1 MTTEELLPRIR
12 SLRLPS
18 LTTIAIA
25 LNAAIVLPLASI
37 LNLWQD
43 EAYTLHTTGGSLSYA
58 FTEALGFEQNAP
70 LYFVLLNLWRH
81 IDGSLFFMRLFSAL
95 CITISLVLVPRI
107 VERYL
112 PRMNPGL
119 VTLTIALNPLTIWAA
134 LDVRV
139 YAMIILVSALLL
151 LSFHDAFF
159 NEERWPQWSSILAYA
174 SFAAIGLYT
183 QYYLGFLVAGQGVAL
198 ALYARSRLPRYLVA
212 SFLAILAF
220 LPIAIRLPG
229 QMQNYEGTFIA
240 PDSPFQAA
248 GTVVDILGHFVVPIH
263 TFGRGAL
270 ALVVMA
276 AALALLF
283 VTLRSYLSRNGEP
296 LLLVTTAFSSAL
308 LALGLYTEHIHV
320 LNRHLA
326 PLFLPIMLSMFAL
339 LTYIREPA
347 RARAVLAWTSFSIAI
362 SLIGLAFTY
371 YALAKPGD
379 WIRVTAYLRQH
390 ENPGEPIVVFEAE
403 NALPLGYYY
412 HGPNRVVP
420 IPGPI
425 SFSSYAVSNF
435 VIHDRAQMARVMP
448 PDARLWFIKAG
459 ECTSANID
467 FGCGV
472 VDSYLTKNYR
482 VLSTASFYG
491 ATVRLLAKREP
502 VHRYGFVSPGVRSV
516 IQQPVP

>member
-1 MTTEELLPRIR
+1 MSRPR

-18 LTTIAIA
+18 LTAIAIA
-25 LNAAIVLPLASI
+25 INAAIALPLAAI

-43 EAYTLHTTGGSLSYA
+43 EAYTLHTTSGSLSYA

-70 LYFVLLNLWRH
+70 LYFVLLDLWRRA
-81 IDGSLFFMRLFSAL
+81 DGSLFFARLFSLL
-95 CITISLVLVPRI
+95 CITITLVLVPRI

-112 PRMNPGL
+112 PRMSGGL

-139 YAMIILVSALLL
+139 YAMIILISALLL

-159 NEERWPQWSSILAYA
+159 IGDASPRWVPVLAYA
-174 SFAAIGLYT
+174 LFAAIGLYT

-198 ALYARSRLPRYLVA
+198 AFYARSQLPRYLVA

-229 QMQNYEGTFIA
+229 QMQNYEGAFVA
-240 PDSPFQAA
+240 PDSPVQAA
-248 GTVVDILGHFVVPIH
+248 GTVVDILGHYVVPIH

-276 AALALLF
+276 AALVVLF
-283 VTLRSYLSRNGEP
+283 IVLRSHLSRDGES
-296 LLLVTTAFSSAL
+296 LLLVITAFSSIL
-308 LALGLYTEHIHV
+308 LALGLYIEHIHV

-339 LTYIREPA
+339 FTYIREPA
-347 RARAVLAWTSFSIAI
+347 RARAVLAWASFSIAI
-362 SLIGLAFTY
+362 SLVGLAFTY

-379 WIRVTAYLRQH
+379 WIRVSAYLREYESSDQ
-390 ENPGEPIVVFEAE
+390 PIVVFEAE

-412 HGPNRVVP
+412 HGPNRIVP
-420 IPGPI
+420 IPNPV
-425 SFSSYAVSNF
+425 SFSSYSVSKF
-435 VIHDRAQMARVMP
+435 VVHDQAQMAHVMP
-448 PDARLWFIKAG
+448 PAARLWFISAG

-467 FGCGV
+467 FGCDV
-472 VDSYLTKNYR
+472 VENYLTKNYR

-491 ATVRLLAKREP
+491 ATVRLLVKREA
-502 VHRYGFVSPGVRSV
+502 VHRYGFISSRVRPA
-516 IQQPVP
+516 IL